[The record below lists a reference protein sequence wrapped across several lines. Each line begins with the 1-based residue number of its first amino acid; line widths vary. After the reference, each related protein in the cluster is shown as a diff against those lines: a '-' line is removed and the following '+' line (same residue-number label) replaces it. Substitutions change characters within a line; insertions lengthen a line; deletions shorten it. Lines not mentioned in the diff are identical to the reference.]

1 MTSRDDELAFQREV
15 TTVLLEN
22 LSRHGF
28 VLTGS
33 GALREHG
40 IINRPTEDVD
50 LFTTQQQSMNFQDA
64 TSRAVQALKET
75 GYDVEVGRDLETF
88 KNITITRDAQ
98 SVQVD
103 FGVDYRG
110 HAPAYM
116 DVGAVLDI
124 DDAVGSKV
132 SALYG
137 RHYPRDFLD
146 VDSIRQSRRY
156 SDEELLS
163 AARAQDPGFDREYF
177 SHILAGAEYLTV
189 EEVGVYGI
197 DADQLQQIQHR
208 LQEWASEL
216 ATHERE
222 ELDEIRSLHRADF
235 PRQQQPGTSNQ
246 AEPGHNPATGSV
258 QGQAQDG
265 GIELDG

>member
-1 MTSRDDELAFQREV
+1 M
-15 TTVLLEN
+15 LLEN
-22 LSRHGF
+22 LSQHGF

-50 LFTTQQQSMNFQDA
+50 LFTNPQQSMNFQAA
-64 TSRAVQALKET
+64 TCRAVQALKET
-75 GYDVEVGRDLETF
+75 GYDVEIGRDLETF
-88 KNITITRDAQ
+88 KNITITREAQ

-146 VDSIRQSRRY
+146 VDAIRQSGRY

-163 AARAQDPGFDREYF
+163 AAEAQDPGFDRAYF
-177 SHILAGAEYLTV
+177 SHILAGAKYLTV

-197 DADQLQQIQHR
+197 DAGQFQQIQHR

-216 ATHERE
+216 AGTAGV
-222 ELDEIRSLHRADF
+222 ELDEIRSLRRADF
-235 PRQQQPGTSNQ
+235 PRQQQLGAGNH
-246 AEPGHNPATGSV
+246 AEPGHNAATAPV
-258 QGQAQDG
+258 QDRTQDG
-265 GIELDG
+265 DIELDG

>member
-1 MTSRDDELAFQREV
+1 MTSRGDELAFQREV
-15 TTVLLEN
+15 TSVLLEN
-22 LSRHGF
+22 LSQHGF

-50 LFTTQQQSMNFQDA
+50 LFTTQQQSTSFQDA
-64 TSRAVQALKET
+64 TNRAVQALKET

-146 VDSIRQSRRY
+146 VDSIRQSGRY
-156 SDEELLS
+156 SDEELLN
-163 AARAQDPGFDREYF
+163 AAEAQDPGFDREYF

-189 EEVGVYGI
+189 EEVGVYGV

-208 LQEWASEL
+208 LQEWVSEL
-216 ATHERE
+216 ADPARE

-235 PRQQQPGTSNQ
+235 PRQQQLGTGNQ
-246 AEPGHNPATGSV
+246 AEPGHDAGSGPVRNRTQDTGTER
-258 QGQAQDG
+258 
-265 GIELDG
+265 GI

>member
-1 MTSRDDELAFQREV
+1 MTSRDEELAFQREV
-15 TTVLLEN
+15 TTALLEN
-22 LSRHGF
+22 LAQHGF

-40 IINRPTEDVD
+40 IINRPTEDID
-50 LFTTQQQSMNFQDA
+50 LFTSQQHSTSFQDA
-64 TSRAVQALKET
+64 TSRAIQALKEA

-88 KNITITRDAQ
+88 KNITITHDAQ

-116 DVGAVLDI
+116 NVGAVLDI
-124 DDAVGSKV
+124 NDAVGSKV

-146 VDSIRQSRRY
+146 VDSIRQSGRY
-156 SDEELLS
+156 SDEELLN
-163 AARAQDPGFDREYF
+163 AAEAQDPGFDREYF
-177 SHILAGAEYLTV
+177 SHILAGAKYLTV
-189 EEVGVYGI
+189 EEVGVYGV

-208 LQEWASEL
+208 LQDWVSEL
-216 ATHERE
+216 AGPERA

-235 PRQQQPGTSNQ
+235 PRQQQPGASNH
-246 AEPGHNPATGSV
+246 AEPGHNAGLGPV
-258 QGQAQDG
+258 QDRIQNN
-265 GIELDG
+265 GIEPGS

>member
-15 TTVLLEN
+15 ATVLLEN
-22 LSRHGF
+22 LSQHGF

-50 LFTTQQQSMNFQDA
+50 LFTNPQQSTSFQDA

-75 GYDVEVGRDLETF
+75 GYDVEVGRDLEMF

-146 VDSIRQSRRY
+146 VDSIRQSGRY
-156 SDEELLS
+156 SDEELLN
-163 AARAQDPGFDREYF
+163 AVEAQDPGFDREYF

-189 EEVGVYGI
+189 EEVGVYGV

-208 LQEWASEL
+208 LQEWVSEL
-216 ATHERE
+216 AGPERE

-235 PRQQQPGTSNQ
+235 PRQQQLGTSNQ
-246 AEPGHNPATGSV
+246 AEPGHNAGSGPV
-258 QGQAQDG
+258 QARSQAPGTERG
-265 GIELDG
+265 G